1 MTSPGGEHTYDSV
14 LRAVISLIDEHKP
27 EPVPVTAASEFKS
40 DLNFDSI
47 GIMDLV
53 ADIEDHFEVT
63 IPLNELSRMQTVGET
78 ATRLLALIDAGN

>member
-1 MTSPGGEHTYDSV
+1 MSPGGELSYASV
-14 LRAVISLIDEHKP
+14 LSVVVALIDEHKP
-27 EPVPVTAASEFKS
+27 EPVEVTEASEFKS

-63 IPLNELSRMQTVGET
+63 IPLNELSRMQTVGQT
-78 ATRLLALIDAGN
+78 ATRLLALIQGTD

>member
-1 MTSPGGEHTYDSV
+1 MTSRSDEHTYESV
-14 LRAVISLIDEHKP
+14 LNAVITLIDEHKP
-27 EPVPVTAASEFKS
+27 EPVAVTEASEFKS